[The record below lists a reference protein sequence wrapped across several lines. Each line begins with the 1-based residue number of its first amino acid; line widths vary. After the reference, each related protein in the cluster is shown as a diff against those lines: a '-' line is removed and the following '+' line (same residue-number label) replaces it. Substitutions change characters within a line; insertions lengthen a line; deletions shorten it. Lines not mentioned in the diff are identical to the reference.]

1 MKRKILFDDEW
12 KAKRVFT
19 ELDRKAKSTYAY
31 KNTLGNYKN
40 SIRKS
45 SGFGSNIS
53 AKKAVAKQTEVVVK
67 ITGASRNFG
76 ALKAHLKYI
85 SRNGKLEV
93 ETSGFN
99 KYQGKEQLPEVANNF
114 NVGDEI
120 PTETFI
126 RDNNLKEQREALHFV
141 FSMRDIEY
149 ANPKQIKESAMQT
162 ISELY
167 PNNFY
172 TIAYHGDTDNP
183 HCHLVLKTIDI
194 NGKRIN
200 LKKRDLAL
208 IRSKFAE
215 NLREHGVEAKATIN
229 KNMMDNK
236 GIYVQ
241 GDFKKPEHKPHH
253 YQVINFGV
261 AHYKFDPENRMS
273 YFVRY
278 RTSKGKDIDIWADDL
293 ERVIKEHKIQIGEY
307 CRFAITDE
315 EPKTIKIQDKKSKK
329 WYEKTVYKKTWDVSI
344 EKRAE
349 KILNPLKKFTPN
361 QYREVE
367 EPEPYNKIIDF
378 GMAHYQF
385 SEDKP
390 ISFFVKMQNHRDNK
404 EFTIWG
410 KELEK
415 VIEENKLKAGD
426 ECIFE
431 KTANS
436 ANTENNTFIASHW
449 QIRIKGK
456 PNFNAKPKQEQKTE
470 QKTASAPVAK
480 DIKSQKEID

>member
-1 MKRKILFDDEW
+1 MRKKILFDDEW

-19 ELDRKAKSTYAY
+19 ERNNKAKSSYAY

-53 AKKAVAKQTEVVVK
+53 SKKTITKQSEVVVK
-67 ITGASRNFG
+67 ITGASRNFE
-76 ALKAHLKYI
+76 ALKAHLRYI
-85 SRNGKLEV
+85 SRKGKLEL
-93 ETSGFN
+93 ETSTSN
-99 KYQGKEQLPEVANNF
+99 KYQGKESLSALADDF
-114 NVGDEI
+114 NVGSEI
-120 PTETFI
+120 PTEDYI
-126 RDNNLKEQREALHFV
+126 RDNSFKEQREALHFV

-149 ANPKQIKESAMQT
+149 ANPRQIKESAMQT

-172 TIAYHGDTDNP
+172 AIAYHGDTDNP
-183 HCHLVLKTIDI
+183 HCHLILKVEDI

-200 LKKRDLAL
+200 PKKKDLAL

-215 NLREHGVEAKATIN
+215 NLRERGVEAKATIS
-229 KNMMDNK
+229 KKEMGDK
-236 GIYVQ
+236 EVYVQ

-253 YQVINFGV
+253 YEVVNFGA
-261 AHYKFDPENRMS
+261 AHFKFNPENRMS

-293 ERVIKEHKIQIGEY
+293 ERVIRDQKIQTGEY
-307 CRFAITDE
+307 CRFAITAE

-349 KILNPLKKFTPN
+349 KTLNPLKKFTPN

-367 EPEPYNKIIDF
+367 EPYNKIIDF

-390 ISFFVKMQNHRDNK
+390 MSFFVKLQNHRGK

-431 KTANS
+431 KTTS
-436 ANTENNTFIASHW
+436 SVKTENNTFIASHW

-456 PNFNAKPKQEQKTE
+456 PNFNAKSKQEQKTE
-470 QKTASAPVAK
+470 QKTASVPVAK